1 MKKSAFCLVLAVG
14 LVASVSSSA
23 TAQSKRQAPSGYT
36 PKQQAVYDLVQRW
49 GPHVAEAY
57 RLSPREWAMEMVP
70 LFRRSSVET
79 LRTAASARTFDAMND
94 ALLGNVGDLGGV
106 PGGVPGEAPA
116 LASAGASG
124 KSAPIK
130 ANLLGDVDKDLI
142 FVPITPCRII
152 DTRIAGGQIPAN
164 TTRGFDITAVS
175 NYSFQGGDSSNC
187 GGAGAAGSFAA
198 AVINFTVVTPSSAG
212 YMTAF
217 PFGGVQPLA
226 ATVNYNAGDVRGN
239 LAVVRLDQTTATN
252 EMTIYTFAQTH
263 VVADLVGYFTN
274 PGPLV
279 FECVNS
285 GETIDSVNAGATRNT
300 VAPTCPLS
308 YTQTATNC
316 ESSTWQMPFVYFS
329 DGTCSAQNN
338 SSGTAQLRAS
348 RTCCRARRT

>member
-1 MKKSAFCLVLAVG
+1 MKKAAFRLILAAG
-14 LVASVSSSA
+14 LIACASSSLSA
-23 TAQSKRQAPSGYT
+23 QTKGAAQSRYT

-57 RLSPREWAMEMVP
+57 RLNPRDWAMEMVP

-94 ALLGNVGDLGGV
+94 ALLGNVGDLSGV
-106 PGGVPGEAPA
+106 PGAAPGP
-116 LASAGASG
+116 ASARASG

-164 TTRGFDITAVS
+164 STRGFDITAVA
-175 NYSFQGGDSSNC
+175 NYSFQGGDASNC

-198 AVINFTVVTPSSAG
+198 AVINFTVVTPSTAG

-226 ATVNYNAGDVRGN
+226 STVNYNAGDIRGN
-239 LAVVRLDQTTATN
+239 LAVVRLDQTAATN
-252 EMTIYTFAQTH
+252 EMSIYTFAQTH

-279 FECVNS
+279 FECVDTT
-285 GETIDSVNAGATRNT
+285 ETILSVNAGSTGNAF
-300 VAPTCPLS
+300 APDCPS
-308 YTQTATNC
+308 GYTQTATNC
-316 ESSTWQMPFVYFS
+316 ETSTWQMPFVYMS
-329 DGTCSAQNN
+329 GGTCSAQNN